1 MRKAAIAAAITV
13 AATFSALVLALYLW
27 RIEPFLPER
36 GGTTCFAAHYDPP
49 RPIDL
54 SSPRRDER
62 SVGEVSSMRV
72 EIHFPPTEKPYRSG
86 STGGGYDWRYSLRL
100 DAGLTNSERLTSTA
114 TCEWRDIFINRI
126 VPALSCYID
135 CDGGSVTVWRQIGR
149 NALSVRFEAAERLRT
164 GENCGGSGS
173 RVFIGAE
180 QSARSL
186 PVSVAGQCESQTSEH
201 SVQPSALISVS
212 E

>member
-13 AATFSALVLALYLW
+13 AAVLSALVLALYLW

-36 GGTTCFAAHYDPP
+36 GGTTCFAANYDPP

-54 SSPRRDER
+54 SSPKRDQL
-62 SVGEVSSMRV
+62 SIGDVSSMRI
-72 EIHFPPTEKPYRSG
+72 EIHFPPDEKPYRSG
-86 STGGGYDWRYSLRL
+86 LGGYDWRYSLRL

-135 CDGGSVTVWRQIGR
+135 CDGGSVTVWRSIGR
-149 NALSVRFEAAERLRT
+149 NALSVRFEAGERLRT
-164 GENCGGSGS
+164 GGSCGGSGS

-180 QSARSL
+180 QEARSL
-186 PVSVAGQCESQTSEH
+186 PVEAAGQCESKHQ
-201 SVQPSALISVS
+201 SARFNHRP
-212 E
+212 